1 MSRQQPGLM
10 SRQPAPSAAAA
21 FTAKLDA
28 ESLEFFS
35 KVAKEPFSKQAIHFL
50 NAYWPE
56 VGSQAPF
63 IFSVGW
69 EVMKYADMHTKGI
82 SLIHLYDEGNDLDFN
97 IGLYFYEKLY
107 QKVMES
113 AEGKRWRD
121 DPSFA
126 PSMPTFMTA
135 IVRKQELREKVDVNF
150 DGRISF
156 LEYLLY
162 QYREFC
168 NPADFCERAMRTF
181 GEDEHPEIRK
191 ARMALEEVNEAIRA
205 YEREKARLESESKQ
219 PGVRGLTAKHTL
231 AQLAA
236 SPLAEKLNHALI
248 KAEAAVRKAVKLFGN
263 GFVGGEQSEGS
274 GKPTAGTMFWMSADL
289 EVKQHLYGRR
299 ASRFNS

>member
-1 MSRQQPGLM
+1 MSKFTM
-10 SRQPAPSAAAA
+10 SSNKPTGGAA
-21 FTAKLDA
+21 FTEKLDDA
-28 ESLEFFS
+28 SLEFFS

-50 NAYWPE
+50 NAYWAE
-56 VGSQAPF
+56 VGNQAPF
-63 IFSVGW
+63 IFSLAW
-69 EVMKYADMHTKGI
+69 EVIKYADMYTKGV

-113 AEGKRWRD
+113 PEGKNWRD
-121 DPSFA
+121 DPTFT
-126 PSMPTFMTA
+126 PSMPVFMTA

-168 NPADFCERAMRTF
+168 NPADFCERSMRTF
-181 GEDEHPEIRK
+181 DEAEHPEIRK
-191 ARMALEEVNEAIRA
+191 ARQALDDVNEAIRA
-205 YEREKARLESESKQ
+205 YEREKARLMAESQ
-219 PGVRGLTAKHTL
+219 QAGVRGLTAKHTL

-236 SPLAEKLNHALI
+236 SPLAENLNTLLI

-263 GFVGGEQSEGS
+263 GYVAGSEATS
-274 GKPTAGTMFWMSADL
+274 SKPTQGTMFWMSADL
-289 EVKQHLYGRR
+289 EVKKNLYGRR
-299 ASRFNS
+299 ASRFQGH